1 MRGSLRRSL
10 HSLPALVPAWCI
22 RNTSTGRGSSLAK
35 GVFCCAGFASRHPAR
50 WILFVTPSSSSLAP
64 LGLGPCVR
72 CSTYVVVQ
80 PNQKIFNT
88 NSRDV
93 AYQPLVRCVGYRRQ
107 HSLRGRFAPIRR
119 SISILKPKTQTFLAL
134 LLYWLPWIGFK
145 ASDNIRK
152 PFDLRCL

>member
-1 MRGSLRRSL
+1 MCGSLGCSL
-10 HSLPALVPAWCI
+10 RSLPALVPTWCI
-22 RNTSTGRGSSLAK
+22 RNTSTGRGSSLTK
-35 GVFCCAGFASRHPAR
+35 GVFLLCWFCFMSSRQMD
-50 WILFVTPSSSSLAP
+50 FVRHSFVVLTCPM
-64 LGLGPCVR
+64 GLGSCVR

-134 LLYWLPWIGFK
+134 LLGWLPWIGFK
-145 ASDNIRK
+145 ASDNLGK